1 MLNQKEEKSAWE
13 LFLQVF
19 SRIKMDNLSVMT
31 KQQICI

>member
-1 MLNQKEEKSAWE
+1 MLKQEEQTSYWE
-13 LFLQVF
+13 LLIQVF